1 MDYSLLVGIH
11 DVERYEQEQQETEAT
26 EANGIDEDEGS
37 GSGGE
42 VLTPPDSPSPR
53 AHLLSSG
60 EYEFDFGCN
69 VYAVRCTDGK
79 KNIGWIYVLQSSE
92 ISRKSGA
99 LILRY
104 SQKRE

>member
-11 DVERYEQEQQETEAT
+11 DIEKYEQEQQENEAN
-26 EANGIDEDEGS
+26 EANGLDDEDEGS

-53 AHLLSSG
+53 GHLLSSG

-69 VYAVRCTDGK
+69 VYAVRCTEGK
-79 KNIGWIYVLQSSE
+79 KCIGDYRLCNEMDLNQVPSL
-92 ISRKSGA
+92 
-99 LILRY
+99 
-104 SQKRE
+104 

>member
-11 DVERYEQEQQETEAT
+11 DVDRYEQEQQEATEADN

-53 AHLLSSG
+53 PHLLSSG

-69 VYAVRCTDGK
+69 VYAVRCTDGEHK
-79 KNIGWIYVLQSSE
+79 IDWVYFVC
-92 ISRKSGA
+92 ISFD
-99 LILRY
+99 
-104 SQKRE
+104 